1 MFLALCS
8 RFRWPSVSFW
18 TRVNL
23 MDISPCWASYLGS
36 QHDATRSRSLDAG
49 SCQSIAGASS
59 YWSISAARARAQ
71 QQTSCTS
78 LLLSM
83 DTRDRRTDRRT
94 PDRYIDAYCMLCGLR
109 QKSEPVCLSV
119 CLFLCSLFA
128 AAVFSRTKLNLAC
141 GILYAPGG
149 QEGVFQRHRATPRAP
164 LDPNDRCFVSVAE
177 AAWRKWAVVNW

>member
-1 MFLALCS
+1 MTISQFLNTRKSYGYKPVLSLVPRLSTWRYPQSQLGRGQLSIDS
-8 RFRWPSVSFW
+8 RRMQL
-18 TRVNL
+18 L
-23 MDISPCWASYLGS
+23 MDIC
-36 QHDATRSRSLDAG
+36 
-49 SCQSIAGASS
+49 C
-59 YWSISAARARAQ
+59 RARAQ

-149 QEGVFQRHRATPRAP
+149 QEGFFQRHRATPRAP
-164 LDPNDRCFVSVAE
+164 LDPNDRCFLSVAE